1 MNSPD
6 LLIICITAF
15 VAVFTLLA
23 ALAVIMRITSL
34 VFAYKESTADT
45 AMLAAVA
52 AAVSAVYPG
61 TIITKVEEVK

>member
-6 LLIICITAF
+6 LLVICVTAF
-15 VAVFTLLA
+15 IAVFTLLA
-23 ALAVIMRITSL
+23 ALAVIMRITSWI
-34 VFAYKESTADT
+34 FAHKESTADT